1 MEQKLR
7 SVFNLLMQV
16 HVAGEDTYKMVV
28 CLNTLKECIAEAGA
42 GQNKEGE

>member
-1 MEQKLR
+1 MEQKLS

-28 CLNTLKECIAEAGA
+28 CLNTLKECIAEAE
-42 GQNKEGE
+42 KEEKAE